1 MVPEVGIPLSDE
13 CLQAASD
20 EGDFDGRAVGIEQ
33 IGRRLARYGAAH
45 HRALLM
51 ADYAVA
57 QREVKIAHK
66 LVQCGSY
73 LLFRHYLAVDEVRL
87 MAADFC
93 KKHLL
98 CPLCA
103 IRRGA
108 KLVQAYLERLEVIGQ
123 YHPRVSAYLV
133 TLTVKDGEDLGERF
147 DHLRQGM
154 RKLLQARRNFG
165 KVRSAPST
173 ESAKAIGGVGSYEFK
188 RGRNSGLWHPH
199 VHMVWLCYEAPD
211 PAALSA
217 EWRRITGDSYIVD
230 VRPFHDQEDVV
241 SGFLEVFKYAVKF
254 SDLPLADNWQG
265 YLTLSRQRL
274 VFSFGE
280 FFGVDVPDNLADEL
294 LPDEQRYVD
303 LLFRYV
309 AGAKNYRLEATPELL
324 PPYQGRGAVSRP
336 VL

>member
-1 MVPEVGIPLSDE
+1 MVPEVGIPLSEE

-20 EGDFDGRAVGIEQ
+20 EGDCDGRAVGIEH

-51 ADYAVA
+51 ADYAA
-57 QREVKIAHK
+57 SQREVKIAHK
-66 LVQCGSY
+66 LAQCGSY

-133 TLTVKDGEDLGERF
+133 TLTVKDGEELGERF

-154 RKLLQARRNFG
+154 RKLLQARRSHLRG
-165 KVRSAPST
+165 MRQVS

-211 PAALSA
+211 ASALSA

-274 VFSFGE
+274 VFSFRE

-309 AGAKNYRLEATPELL
+309 AAAKNYRLEATPELL
-324 PPYQGRGAVSRP
+324 PGYRGRGAVSRP
-336 VL
+336 VP